1 MKNTRPLM
9 LSIALLLVACGGPL
23 KYSVASSAKAPGA
36 DAKIVADVKKD
47 QNETALEINVENL
60 APPSRVL
67 EGSSV
72 YVVWQRKDDK
82 AKWSRI
88 GSLKFDEG
96 ARKGNF
102 TGSVPETAFD
112 LEISAEKDASAES
125 PSGDA
130 IFAQHVN

>member
-1 MKNTRPLM
+1 MMNTRPLL
-9 LSIALLLVACGGPL
+9 LSIALLLAACGGPL

-47 QNETALEINVENL
+47 QNETALDIKVENL